1 MPLQEE
7 FEVQGNFLFKY
18 RSHFPNIILIAGI
31 LVFYLGIK
39 TGLDPFHGIYPY
51 ICLAVSAL
59 GLIVR
64 IITVGYTPANTSGRN
79 TANQVADTVNQLG
92 IYSTVRHPLYV
103 GNFLM
108 YLGLAMLTH
117 NIWFVII
124 YILVFYLYYERIMF
138 AEEQFLRK
146 KFGTQYTEWASK
158 TPAFW
163 PRFSQFKKADLYFSW
178 RKILKKEKNGLAA
191 MFALFYIFFLLRN
204 YIINGKIDSNL
215 SFWMVSTILSLVL
228 YLILKYLKYNSNILN
243 EEGR

>member
-1 MPLQEE
+1 
-7 FEVQGNFLFKY
+7 
-18 RSHFPNIILIAGI
+18 
-31 LVFYLGIK
+31 
-39 TGLDPFHGIYPY
+39 
-51 ICLAVSAL
+51 VSAL

-204 YIINGKIDSNL
+204 YIINGKIDFNL

>member
-39 TGLDPFHGIYPY
+39 TGLDPFNGIYPY

-204 YIINGKIDSNL
+204 YIINGKIDFNL

>member
-7 FEVQGNFLFKY
+7 FESQGNFLFKY
-18 RSHFPNIILIAGI
+18 RSHFPNIILIGGI
-31 LVFYLGIK
+31 IVFYFTLKNSI
-39 TGLDPFHGIYPY
+39 DPFEAYYPY
-51 ICLAVSAL
+51 ICLLVSFL

-64 IITVGYTPANTSGRN
+64 VVTVGYTPANTSGRN
-79 TANQVADTVNQLG
+79 TETQVADTVNQLG

-117 NIWFVII
+117 NIWFVLI

-146 KFGTQYTEWASK
+146 KFGEIYTKWALN
-158 TPAFW
+158 TPAFV
-163 PRFSQFKKADLYFSW
+163 PNFSQFQKADLYFSW
-178 RKILKKEKNGLAA
+178 RKVLKKEKNGLAA
-191 MFALFYIFFLLRN
+191 MFALFYLFYLIRN
-204 YIINGKIDSNL
+204 YVFQGKITIDY
-215 SFWMVSTILSLVL
+215 SFWFISTCFSLIL
-228 YLILKYLKYNSNILN
+228 YIILKYLKYNSNILN